1 MRYTQIRSNTNR
13 YWPILGLALAF
24 GFGAGPVQAKPFYLM
39 RGLGGARIIIDPAVI
54 EPVLDTP
61 VRRMWTVTVQANIMN
76 ETPPQPGYV
85 RALNEYDCAAQKS
98 RWRSFTVF
106 SRSGAILISREN
118 SAGDWV
124 DATPASGANG
134 EWRVA
139 CGYST
144 GDSAL
149 EADGIAKVVIALMRG
164 FDPPSAAAA
173 APPVATATRKVA
185 PPVSKPKQAP
195 PAVKPK
201 APLKS

>member
-1 MRYTQIRSNTNR
+1 MRYTQTRSKTNR
-13 YWPILGLALAF
+13 YWPVLGLALAL
-24 GFGAGPVQAKPFYLM
+24 GFGTGPVQAKPFYLM

-106 SRSGAILISREN
+106 SRSGAILLSREN
-118 SAGDWV
+118 PAGDWV
-124 DATPASGANG
+124 DAAPATGAYG

-139 CGYST
+139 CGYSR

-149 EADGIAKVVIALMRG
+149 EADGIAKVVIALMRS
-164 FDPPSAAAA
+164 FDPPPAPGT
-173 APPVATATRKVA
+173 APPSTATRKA
-185 PPVSKPKQAP
+185 AP
-195 PAVKPK
+195 PASKTPPTPPATKPK

>member
-1 MRYTQIRSNTNR
+1 MRNGQIRSKSNR
-13 YWPILGLALAF
+13 YRLVPGIALALVF
-24 GFGAGPVQAKPFYLM
+24 GVWPAQTKPYYLM
-39 RGLGGARIIIDPAVI
+39 RGLGGARMIIDPAAI
-54 EPVLDTP
+54 EPLLDTP

-106 SRSGAILISREN
+106 SRSGAILLSREN
-118 SAGDWV
+118 PAGDWV
-124 DATPASGANG
+124 DAAPATGAYG

-139 CGYST
+139 CGYSR

-164 FDPPSAAAA
+164 FDPPPAAGA
-173 APPVATATRKVA
+173 APPSAVTRKVA
-185 PPVSKPKQAP
+185 PLSSKTQSTPPATKPK
-195 PAVKPK
+195 V
-201 APLKS
+201 PL